1 MTTYV
6 FNILF
11 GVSIIPVFFYV
22 FRYQFCQIYENVAGH
37 FFDKEIAAYLKERIV
52 DQREAPVAEEP
63 EKESII
69 DNLREDP
76 TPEEHKEDPI
86 TDEPIKRTLSLKI
99 LKRTLSLRKLKKILQ
114 VRTLKTLSL
123 RTLKRNLSLR
133 T

>member
-1 MTTYV
+1 M
-6 FNILF
+6 
-11 GVSIIPVFFYV
+11 
-22 FRYQFCQIYENVAGH
+22 
-37 FFDKEIAAYLKERIV
+37 DKEIAAYLNKRIV
-52 DQREAPVAEEP
+52 DQSEVPIAEEP

-76 TPEEHKEDPI
+76 TPELHKEDSI

-99 LKRTLSLRKLKKILQ
+99 LKRTLSLRKLKKILRA
-114 VRTLKTLSL
+114 RTLKTLSL